1 MKKNLDFESTFGPQS
16 GSDQSFTAKA
26 RMLQSI
32 WRVENSIEM
41 GVGPNRSSVDK
52 EGLPTKYGN
61 MIEGSETSGKNFFF
75 PQTFEYAKWRVT
87 KKLKGETIEEYRLMN
102 NLLSSM
108 PMAFNFFH
116 PLMMLKMT
124 NPEALDSIIQS
135 VFSVLPVEIFK
146 VKEVG
151 LEFIPLPIIKYTGD
165 NSAMDAFVLFWDKR
179 GNEYLIA
186 IEVKYT
192 DSLGINTAS
201 KNDVVEKQLAM
212 FKELDLLTEEGIR
225 LLESKKVALSQIY
238 RNFLLAEKF
247 GIVHGLKDV
256 FSVVIAPKNHP
267 TTETEI
273 LSLKD
278 NLKKDYKIRALKW
291 EDVIKDAKRQCPAE
305 YLNWLN
311 WFEARYLNLD
321 KVDQYL

>member
-1 MKKNLDFESTFGPQS
+1 MKKDPDFESTFGPQS
-16 GSDQSFTAKA
+16 ASDQPFTAKA

-41 GVGPNRSSVDK
+41 GVGPNRGSVDK
-52 EGLPTKYGN
+52 DGLPTKYGN
-61 MIEGSETSGKNFFF
+61 MIEGGETNGRNFFY
-75 PQTFEYAKWRVT
+75 PQTFEYAKWRAN

-102 NLLSSM
+102 NLMSSM

-135 VFSVLPVEIFK
+135 VFSELPVEIFK

-165 NSAMDAFVLFWDKR
+165 KSAMDAFVFFWDR
-179 GNEYLIA
+179 LGNEYLIA

-201 KNDVVEKQLAM
+201 KVEVVNNQIAI
-212 FKELDLLTEEGIR
+212 FKELYLSTDEGIR
-225 LLESKKVALSQIY
+225 QLESKKVALSQIY

-247 GIVHGLKDV
+247 GAVHELKDV
-256 FSVVIAPKNHP
+256 FSVVIAPKDHP
-267 TTETEI
+267 STETEI
-273 LSLKD
+273 LSLQKS
-278 NLKKDYKIRALKW
+278 LKKKEKIRALKW
-291 EDVIKDAKRQCPAE
+291 EEVVKDAKRQCPAE

-311 WFEARYLNLD
+311 WFEARYLDFD
-321 KVDQYL
+321 KVNQYL

>member
-1 MKKNLDFESTFGPQS
+1 MKKNTDFESKFGPQS
-16 GSDQSFTAKA
+16 ASDKPFTAKA
-26 RMLQSI
+26 RKLQSI

-52 EGLPTKYGN
+52 DGLPTKYGN
-61 MIEGSETSGKNFFF
+61 MIEGGEKNGRNFFY
-75 PQTFEYAKWRVT
+75 PQTFEYAKWRSS
-87 KKLKGETIEEYRLMN
+87 KKLKGETIDEYRLMN
-102 NLLSSM
+102 NLMSSM

-116 PLMMLKMT
+116 PLMMLKMS
-124 NPEALDSIIQS
+124 NPEALDSIIRS
-135 VFSVLPVEIFK
+135 VFSELPVDIFK

-165 NSAMDAFVLFWDKR
+165 QSAMDAFVLFWDKL

-192 DSLGINTAS
+192 DSLGLNTAS
-201 KNDVVEKQLAM
+201 KEKVVKNQLSI

-225 LLESKKVALSQIY
+225 QLESGKVALNQIY

-247 GIVHGLKDV
+247 GAVHELKDV
-256 FSVVIAPKNHP
+256 YSVVIAPKDHP

-273 LSLKD
+273 RSLQSSLK
-278 NLKKDYKIRALKW
+278 KKEKIIALKW
-291 EDVIKDAKRQCPAE
+291 ENVVKDTKKQCPAN

-311 WFEARYLNLD
+311 WFDRRYLEFD
-321 KVDQYL
+321 KINQ